1 MDAALKYLPMP
12 DPPLPAKS
20 GGFPETLW
28 EKISAVRQGADTA
41 SLQALA
47 TAYWRPLYLFLRG
60 SGQSH
65 EDASD
70 HVQGFFLHVLS
81 TEFFANIGREGGKFR
96 SYLIASLKNWLIR
109 HHHHRTALKR
119 GGGAPH
125 VPLEHLEALSTSAE
139 IHETG
144 DPELLYDQRWARELI
159 ARSATLV
166 REDYETRGAANTFT
180 ALAGA
185 LPGGGGLPPY
195 PELAATLGGT
205 EGAARKAVFHLRQ
218 RFAETVRREIR
229 ATVRTAREAEEEFE
243 YLFSVL
249 NRDG

>member
-1 MDAALKYLPMP
+1 MP
-12 DPPLPAKS
+12 EPPLPAKS

-28 EKISAVRQGADTA
+28 EKISTVRHGADSA

-81 TEFFANIGREGGKFR
+81 TEFFSGIERGGGKFR

-109 HHHHRTALKR
+109 NHHHRTALKR

-125 VPLEHLEALSTSAE
+125 VPLDHLEAFSTSAE

-159 ARSATLV
+159 ARSAALV
-166 REDYETRGAANTFT
+166 RSEYQKRGTAATF
-180 ALAGA
+180 AAIAGA

-195 PELAATLGGT
+195 AELAATLDVT
-205 EGAARKAVFHLRQ
+205 ESAARKAIFHLRQ
-218 RFAETVRREIR
+218 RFAATVRREIR

-249 NRDG
+249 NQGN

>member
-1 MDAALKYLPMP
+1 MDAPLKPLSMP

-28 EKISAVRQGADTA
+28 EKISAVRQGGDTA
-41 SLQALA
+41 SLQSLA

-81 TEFFANIGREGGKFR
+81 TEFFAGIEREGGKFR
-96 SYLIASLKNWLIR
+96 SYLIASLKNWMAR
-109 HHHHRTALKR
+109 GYQHRTALKR
-119 GGGAPH
+119 GGGVPH
-125 VPLEHLEALSTSAE
+125 LPIEHLEALSTSAE
-139 IHETG
+139 IHETA
-144 DPELLYDQRWARELI
+144 DPDLLYDQRWARELI
-159 ARSATLV
+159 ARAAALV
-166 REDYETRGAANTFT
+166 RTEYESRDAAPTFT

-205 EGAARKAVFHLRQ
+205 EAAARKAVFHLRQ

-229 ATVRTAREAEEEFE
+229 ATVRTASEAVEEFE

-249 NRDG
+249 NRSS